1 MGLRC
6 SINSVLPTHSA
17 YVYVLC
23 DVWYEKYRKHH
34 LEIHTLA
41 RPPEASA
48 AHFNGSIESD
58 AAVQPPLGSQEC
70 LAASLPIEFLEFI
83 VPDPLHEADQRN

>member
-1 MGLRC
+1 VQHQLGASDALGIRLCALRRM
-6 SINSVLPTHSA
+6 V
-17 YVYVLC
+17 
-23 DVWYEKYRKHH
+23 RKVPK
-34 LEIHTLA
+34 TPF
-41 RPPEASA
+41 RNPYTGASA
-48 AHFNGSIESD
+48 GSVSGSLQNGSIESD